1 MNNSI
6 ILGFSFLFLVACNT
20 NELPKIKHTDR
31 DSDKTLSISKDTT
44 LVEIADLPI
53 HMDST
58 SYLIH
63 PIGSFKMYGSESK
76 IYSGSSGNRS
86 GNFYVSNYNNYSI
99 TGNLHNLK
107 FQHLGSE
114 HFTVLTKKNIRIS
127 AITFLRDL
135 FDNNKKQ
142 LLIYRVLDMDTN
154 QDNKLDTNDVETLY
168 MSNIDGSDFKKLAP
182 EFQELIDWK
191 FLSIN
196 NRLYF
201 RSIED
206 INKDGEFDKDDKIH
220 YYYVDF
226 NDDTHSVMTYNPI

>member
-31 DSDKTLSISKDTT
+31 DSGKTLSISKDTT

-63 PIGSFKMYGSESK
+63 PIGSFKIYGSESK

-86 GNFYVSNYNNYSI
+86 GNFHVSNYNNYSI

-107 FQHLGSE
+107 FQQLGSE
-114 HFTVLTKKNIRIS
+114 NFTTLTEKNIRIS
-127 AITFLRDL
+127 SITFLRDL
-135 FDNNKKQ
+135 FDNTKKQ
-142 LLIYRVLDMDTN
+142 LLIYSVLDKDTN

-168 MSNIDGSDFKKLAP
+168 MSNIDGSEFKKRTP
-182 EFQELIDWK
+182 EFQELIDWR

-206 INKDGEFDKDDKIH
+206 TNKDGEFDKDDNIH

-226 NDDTHSVMTYNPI
+226 NEDTNNVIEYVPF